1 MPSKRTNDSVDR
13 ILEDLNMQQAEAGL
27 RDSVTDHQVD
37 EILRSV
43 GISVETP
50 QPPTGGGAAFSA
62 ADGLDDLLRT
72 PRPQQPAPQPKRAA
86 PYTAQPPAAPQP
98 RVQPA
103 PQPVQPAPAQPP
115 VSSDTT
121 LGFNGDTTRTGII
134 KGFLLK
140 MAPDGGNADAAALNQ
155 GKNQFQKF
163 FKDSVAVVPDLSL
176 IHIYARRAR
185 PRLCVWTD
193 TPAGRAC
200 LLRRLRR
207 EDGADRY
214 GGAAVF
220 PLPHGAAKPR
230 GLPRSALLANVRRRG
245 TDAEAV
251 VWRYCAADPRG
262 GLRGGE

>member
-50 QPPTGGGAAFSA
+50 QPPAGGGAAFSA

-72 PRPQQPAPQPKRAA
+72 QRPQQPAPQPKRAA
-86 PYTAQPPAAPQP
+86 PYTAQPSAAPQP

-103 PQPVQPAPAQPP
+103 PQPVQPAAPAQPP

-140 MAPDGGNADAAALNQ
+140 MAPGQATGVDSYNV
-155 GKNQFQKF
+155 
-163 FKDSVAVVPDLSL
+163 SVAAG
-176 IHIYARRAR
+176 I
-185 PRLCVWTD
+185 LCYDV
-193 TPAGRAC
+193 
-200 LLRRLRR
+200 LRRRI
-207 EDGADRY
+207 
-214 GGAAVF
+214 
-220 PLPHGAAKPR
+220 AKK
-230 GLPRSALLANVRRRG
+230 
-245 TDAEAV
+245 
-251 VWRYCAADPRG
+251 
-262 GLRGGE
+262 